1 MENMKNSEII
11 ELMRERH
18 SVRQYTD
25 LPIPQDV
32 REKLLTEMTR
42 LNRESGLHMQLFF
55 DEPECFDSAMA
66 HYGKFTGVRNYLAI
80 VGKKSADLEEK
91 SGYYGE
97 KIVLLAQSLGLN
109 SCWVGL
115 THGKSHAEIGRG
127 EKQVIVVSLGYGED
141 QGVTRKTKTI
151 EQLCQVAGEMPDWFR
166 AGMEGALLAPTAVN
180 QQKFLITW
188 DGQDLAARV
197 NGRGFFSKTDLGIV
211 KCHFELASGHAFD
224 R

>member
-1 MENMKNSEII
+1 MKNSEII

>member
-66 HYGKFTGVRNYLAI
+66 HYGNFTGVRNYLAI

>member
-1 MENMKNSEII
+1 MENIKNSEII

-25 LPIPQDV
+25 RPIPQDV
-32 REKLLTEMTR
+32 CEKLLTEMTR

-115 THGKSHAEIGRG
+115 THGKSHAETGRG
-127 EKQVIVVSLGYGED
+127 EKQVIVISLGYGAN
-141 QGVTRKTKTI
+141 QGVARKTKTI